1 MKSNK
6 TDGTQPHI
14 FFLGG
19 KIAAVLLLVGLLST
33 TGYGQGFESVME
45 QMSQD
50 AAQAYA
56 IPLVDAFGA
65 NLHNGWFNLAPG
77 AKIFGVDLKL
87 GLVLSGA
94 FLPNEDQ
101 TFAVTGVYR
110 FQKDEA
116 VQLAQSINGY
126 NSLEPSLQQEIVETI
141 LKTDFTA
148 SISGPT
154 IFGSETDNVVVSTA
168 PQTIQVSNQTFTV
181 PGDDITL
188 EDVTGLIEDPG
199 IVPHLSPQITLGT
212 VYGTQATIRWLPA
225 ITISDQIGSLK
236 LFGFGVQHNPG
247 VWFSNPLPLNISL
260 GYLHQNLKIGSIVD
274 ANTNAFSINVS
285 KTFGALLISATPYA
299 GFMFE
304 KTEID
309 FSFLYDQGGGLA
321 PVDVAFT
328 VEGVNKRRLILGLGV
343 SVLGLNLNA
352 DYEISTI
359 NTVSLG
365 IVYGF

>member
-1 MKSNK
+1 MNN
-6 TDGTQPHI
+6 
-14 FFLGG
+14 
-19 KIAAVLLLVGLLST
+19 KIASGAEPRKFCPVNRKLAFLAMLILIFNVGYTQS
-33 TGYGQGFESVME
+33 FESVMQ
-45 QMSQD
+45 QMSGD

-56 IPLVDAFGA
+56 NPLVDAFGA

-77 AKIFGVDLKL
+77 AKMFGLDLKL

-94 FLPNEDQ
+94 FLPNADQ
-101 TFAVTGVYR
+101 TFSVTGVYR
-110 FQKDEA
+110 FQKDDA

-126 NSLEPSLQQEIVETI
+126 NGLDPSQQQEIVDEI

-154 IFGSETDNVVVSTA
+154 IFGSETDHVIVSTK

-181 PGDDITL
+181 PGNNITL

-199 IVPHLSPQITLGT
+199 IVPHLSPQVTVGT
-212 VYGTQATIRWLPA
+212 VYGTQATIRWLPS
-225 ITISDQIGSLK
+225 ITISNEIGSLK
-236 LFGFGVQHNPG
+236 LFGFGLQHNPA
-247 VWFSNPLPLNISL
+247 VWFSNPLPVNISL
-260 GYLHQNLKIGSIVD
+260 GYLRQNLKIGSIVD

-299 GFMFE
+299 GFMLE

-309 FSFLYDQGGGLA
+309 FSFPYNQGGGLA
-321 PVDVAFT
+321 PVEVAFT
-328 VEGVNKRRLILGLGV
+328 VDGVNKRRLILGLGV
-343 SVLGLNLNA
+343 SILGLNLNA

-365 IVYGF
+365 VVYGF